1 VSKSKSTDVV
11 HSNYHNGAKIIS
23 ATFRA
28 KYSTYHHYQKKY
40 EKPFNSFNSGLTL
53 AERGTLCHY
62 CHNFLLVDE
71 AENPINS
78 FYFVQSVT
86 HYRILNVPVT

>member
-1 VSKSKSTDVV
+1 MQKVNSKIKFLRTYDSVSKACPF
-11 HSNYHNGAKIIS
+11 GAK
-23 ATFRA
+23 RA
-28 KYSTYHHYQKKY
+28 LL
-40 EKPFNSFNSGLTL
+40 G
-53 AERGTLCHY
+53 HY
-62 CHNFLLVDE
+62 CHIFLLVDE